1 MKFSKCKVCL
11 KKTLHVLTWFYSAGQ
26 RHFWSTYFFI
36 PQTLVCIIKQFDLS
50 FIFQGCELQLN
61 LILLKV
67 FPQLYFGFWGHDSSQ
82 TNKMFLIKVYIKN
95 LYN

>member
-36 PQTLVCIIKQFDLS
+36 PQKFVCIIKIFDLS
-50 FIFQGCELQLN
+50 FLFQGRGLQLN
-61 LILLKV
+61 LILLKTL
-67 FPQLYFGFWGHDSSQ
+67 PQWYFGFWGHDSSQ
-82 TNKMFLIKVYIKN
+82 TNKVFLIKV
-95 LYN
+95 